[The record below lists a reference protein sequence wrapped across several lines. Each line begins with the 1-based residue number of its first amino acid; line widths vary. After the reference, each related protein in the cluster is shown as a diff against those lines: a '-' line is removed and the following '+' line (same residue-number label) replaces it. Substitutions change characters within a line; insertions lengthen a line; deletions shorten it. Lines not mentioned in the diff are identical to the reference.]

1 MPSKRKRIG
10 YLPSITAQKTI
21 SKIANK
27 EKLSQSKVVGILV
40 EEALMARFG
49 FDLKNSI
56 ALIENNL
63 YCKENNIDNH
73 IKDCLSISSHLSS
86 NIIDLGTGGGLPG
99 IPLAIEDPRKKIYLV
114 EASQKKCSFL
124 LHTKNL
130 LGLKNLHVIN
140 KRGEDL
146 HLKDFAEDMDIVTRA
161 FGTAEKTIKTTK
173 KLLENPNNQLKLM
186 KTEEALKEEKIP
198 KGYEVKKIEDLDSK
212 DKYKRRILVTI
223 GLQEDA

>member
-1 MPSKRKRIG
+1 MRDKQKIKKYKDLLLQENQKQNLISRK
-10 YLPSITAQKTI
+10 Q
-21 SKIANK
+21 
-27 EKLSQSKVVGILV
+27 
-40 EEALMARFG
+40 
-49 FDLKNSI
+49 
-56 ALIENNL
+56 
-63 YCKENNIDNH
+63 ENNIDNH

-86 NIIDLGTGGGLPG
+86 NIMDLGTGGGLPG

-130 LGLKNLHVIN
+130 LGLENLHVIN

-146 HLKDFAEDMDIVTRA
+146 RLKDFAEDMDIVTRA

-223 GLQEDA
+223 GLQKDA

>member
-1 MPSKRKRIG
+1 MRDKQKIKKYKDLLLQENQKQNLISRK
-10 YLPSITAQKTI
+10 Q
-21 SKIANK
+21 
-27 EKLSQSKVVGILV
+27 
-40 EEALMARFG
+40 
-49 FDLKNSI
+49 
-56 ALIENNL
+56 
-63 YCKENNIDNH
+63 ENNIDNH
-73 IKDCLSISSHLSS
+73 IKDCLSISPHLSS
-86 NIIDLGTGGGLPG
+86 NIMDLGTGGGLPG
-99 IPLAIEDPRKKIYLV
+99 IPLAIKDPRKKIYLV

-130 LGLKNLHVIN
+130 LGLENLHVIN

-173 KLLENPNNQLKLM
+173 KLLENHNNQLKLM

-223 GLQEDA
+223 GLQKDA

>member
-1 MPSKRKRIG
+1 MRDKQKIKKYKDLLLQENQKQNLISRK
-10 YLPSITAQKTI
+10 Q
-21 SKIANK
+21 
-27 EKLSQSKVVGILV
+27 
-40 EEALMARFG
+40 
-49 FDLKNSI
+49 
-56 ALIENNL
+56 
-63 YCKENNIDNH
+63 ENNIDNH

-86 NIIDLGTGGGLPG
+86 NIMDLGTGGGLPG

-130 LGLKNLHVIN
+130 LGLENLHVIN

-186 KTEEALKEEKIP
+186 KTEGVLKEEKIP

-223 GLQEDA
+223 GLQKDA

>member
-1 MPSKRKRIG
+1 LRDKQKIKKYKDLLLQENQKQNLISRK
-10 YLPSITAQKTI
+10 Q
-21 SKIANK
+21 
-27 EKLSQSKVVGILV
+27 
-40 EEALMARFG
+40 
-49 FDLKNSI
+49 
-56 ALIENNL
+56 ENNL
-63 YCKENNIDNH
+63 DNH

-86 NIIDLGTGGGLPG
+86 NIMDLGTGGGLPG

-130 LGLKNLHVIN
+130 LGLENLHVIN

>member
-1 MPSKRKRIG
+1 MRDKQKIKKYKDLLLQENQKQNLISRK
-10 YLPSITAQKTI
+10 Q
-21 SKIANK
+21 
-27 EKLSQSKVVGILV
+27 
-40 EEALMARFG
+40 
-49 FDLKNSI
+49 
-56 ALIENNL
+56 
-63 YCKENNIDNH
+63 ENNIDNH

-86 NIIDLGTGGGLPG
+86 NIMDLGTGGGLPG

-130 LGLKNLHVIN
+130 LGLENLHVIN

-146 HLKDFAEDMDIVTRA
+146 RLKDFAEGMDIVTRA

-173 KLLENPNNQLKLM
+173 KLLKNPNNQLKLM

-223 GLQEDA
+223 GLQKDA

>member
-1 MPSKRKRIG
+1 MRDKQKIKKYKDLLLQENQKQNLISRK
-10 YLPSITAQKTI
+10 Q
-21 SKIANK
+21 
-27 EKLSQSKVVGILV
+27 
-40 EEALMARFG
+40 
-49 FDLKNSI
+49 
-56 ALIENNL
+56 
-63 YCKENNIDNH
+63 ENNIDNH

-86 NIIDLGTGGGLPG
+86 NIMDLGTGGGLPG

-130 LGLKNLHVIN
+130 LGLENLHVIN
-140 KRGEDL
+140 KRGEEL

-223 GLQEDA
+223 GLQKDA

>member
-1 MPSKRKRIG
+1 MRDKQKIKKYKDLLLQENQKQNLISRK
-10 YLPSITAQKTI
+10 Q
-21 SKIANK
+21 
-27 EKLSQSKVVGILV
+27 E
-40 EEALMARFG
+40 
-49 FDLKNSI
+49 D
-56 ALIENNL
+56 
-63 YCKENNIDNH
+63 NIDNH

-86 NIIDLGTGGGLPG
+86 NIMDMGTGGGLPG

-130 LGLKNLHVIN
+130 LGLENLHVIN

-212 DKYKRRILVTI
+212 DKYKRSILVTI
-223 GLQEDA
+223 GLQKDA

>member
-1 MPSKRKRIG
+1 LRDKQKIKKYKDLLLQENQKQNLISRK
-10 YLPSITAQKTI
+10 Q
-21 SKIANK
+21 
-27 EKLSQSKVVGILV
+27 
-40 EEALMARFG
+40 
-49 FDLKNSI
+49 
-56 ALIENNL
+56 
-63 YCKENNIDNH
+63 ENNIDNH

-86 NIIDLGTGGGLPG
+86 NIMDLGTGGGLPG

-130 LGLKNLHVIN
+130 LGLENLHVIN

>member
-1 MPSKRKRIG
+1 MRDKQKIKKYKDLLLQENQKQNLISRK
-10 YLPSITAQKTI
+10 Q
-21 SKIANK
+21 
-27 EKLSQSKVVGILV
+27 
-40 EEALMARFG
+40 
-49 FDLKNSI
+49 
-56 ALIENNL
+56 
-63 YCKENNIDNH
+63 ENNIDNH
-73 IKDCLSISSHLSS
+73 IKDCLSISPHLSS
-86 NIIDLGTGGGLPG
+86 NIMDLGTGGGLPG

-130 LGLKNLHVIN
+130 LGLENLHVIN

-146 HLKDFAEDMDIVTRA
+146 YLRDFAEDMDIVTRA

-186 KTEEALKEEKIP
+186 KTEGVLKEEKIP

-223 GLQEDA
+223 GLQKDA

>member
-1 MPSKRKRIG
+1 LRDKQKIKKYKDLLLQENQKQNLISRK
-10 YLPSITAQKTI
+10 Q
-21 SKIANK
+21 
-27 EKLSQSKVVGILV
+27 
-40 EEALMARFG
+40 
-49 FDLKNSI
+49 
-56 ALIENNL
+56 
-63 YCKENNIDNH
+63 ENNIDNH

-86 NIIDLGTGGGLPG
+86 NIMDLGTGGGLPG

-130 LGLKNLHVIN
+130 LGLENLHVIN
-140 KRGEDL
+140 KRGEEL

>member
-1 MPSKRKRIG
+1 MRDKQKIKKYKDLLLQENQKQNLISRK
-10 YLPSITAQKTI
+10 Q
-21 SKIANK
+21 
-27 EKLSQSKVVGILV
+27 
-40 EEALMARFG
+40 
-49 FDLKNSI
+49 
-56 ALIENNL
+56 
-63 YCKENNIDNH
+63 ENNIDNH

-86 NIIDLGTGGGLPG
+86 NIMDLGTGGGLPG
-99 IPLAIEDPRKKIYLV
+99 IPLAIEEPRKKIYLV

-130 LGLKNLHVIN
+130 LGLENLHVIN

-186 KTEEALKEEKIP
+186 KTEGVLKEEKIP

>member
-1 MPSKRKRIG
+1 MRDKQKIKKYKDLLLQENQKQNLISRK
-10 YLPSITAQKTI
+10 Q
-21 SKIANK
+21 
-27 EKLSQSKVVGILV
+27 
-40 EEALMARFG
+40 
-49 FDLKNSI
+49 
-56 ALIENNL
+56 
-63 YCKENNIDNH
+63 ENNIDNH
-73 IKDCLSISSHLSS
+73 IKDCLSVSSHLSS
-86 NIIDLGTGGGLPG
+86 NIMDLGTGGGLPG
-99 IPLAIEDPRKKIYLV
+99 IPLAIKDPRKKIYLV

-130 LGLKNLHVIN
+130 LGLENLHVIN

-161 FGTAEKTIKTTK
+161 FGTAEKTINTTK

-223 GLQEDA
+223 GLQKDA

>member
-1 MPSKRKRIG
+1 MRDKQKIKKYKDLLLQENQKQNLISRK
-10 YLPSITAQKTI
+10 Q
-21 SKIANK
+21 
-27 EKLSQSKVVGILV
+27 
-40 EEALMARFG
+40 
-49 FDLKNSI
+49 
-56 ALIENNL
+56 
-63 YCKENNIDNH
+63 ENNIDSH
-73 IKDCLSISSHLSS
+73 IKDCLSISSHLSF
-86 NIIDLGTGGGLPG
+86 NIMDLGTGGGLPG
-99 IPLAIEDPRKKIYLV
+99 IPLAIEDPRKRIYLV

-130 LGLKNLHVIN
+130 LGLENLHVIN

>member
-1 MPSKRKRIG
+1 MRDKQKIKKYKDLLLQENQKQNLISRK
-10 YLPSITAQKTI
+10 Q
-21 SKIANK
+21 
-27 EKLSQSKVVGILV
+27 
-40 EEALMARFG
+40 
-49 FDLKNSI
+49 
-56 ALIENNL
+56 
-63 YCKENNIDNH
+63 ENNIDNH

-86 NIIDLGTGGGLPG
+86 NIMDLGTGGGLPG
-99 IPLAIEDPRKKIYLV
+99 IPLAIEDPRKQIYLV

-130 LGLKNLHVIN
+130 LGLENLHVIN

>member
-1 MPSKRKRIG
+1 MRDKQKIKKYKDLLLQENQKQNLISRK
-10 YLPSITAQKTI
+10 Q
-21 SKIANK
+21 
-27 EKLSQSKVVGILV
+27 
-40 EEALMARFG
+40 
-49 FDLKNSI
+49 
-56 ALIENNL
+56 
-63 YCKENNIDNH
+63 ENNIDNH

-86 NIIDLGTGGGLPG
+86 NIMDLGTGGGLPG
-99 IPLAIEDPRKKIYLV
+99 IPLAIEDPRKRIYLV
-114 EASQKKCSFL
+114 GASQKKCSFL

-130 LGLKNLHVIN
+130 LGLENLHVIN

-173 KLLENPNNQLKLM
+173 KLLENPKNQLKLM

>member
-1 MPSKRKRIG
+1 MRDKQKIKKYKDLLLQENQKQNLISRK
-10 YLPSITAQKTI
+10 Q
-21 SKIANK
+21 
-27 EKLSQSKVVGILV
+27 
-40 EEALMARFG
+40 
-49 FDLKNSI
+49 
-56 ALIENNL
+56 
-63 YCKENNIDNH
+63 ENNIDNH

-86 NIIDLGTGGGLPG
+86 NIMDLGTGGGLPG

-130 LGLKNLHVIN
+130 LGLENLHVIN

-161 FGTAEKTIKTTK
+161 FGTAEKTINTTK

-198 KGYEVKKIEDLDSK
+198 KGYEIKKIEDLDSK

>member
-1 MPSKRKRIG
+1 MRDKQKIKKYKDLLLQENQKQNLISRK
-10 YLPSITAQKTI
+10 Q
-21 SKIANK
+21 
-27 EKLSQSKVVGILV
+27 
-40 EEALMARFG
+40 
-49 FDLKNSI
+49 
-56 ALIENNL
+56 
-63 YCKENNIDNH
+63 ENNIDNH
-73 IKDCLSISSHLSS
+73 IKDCLSVSSHLSS
-86 NIIDLGTGGGLPG
+86 NIMDLGTGGGLPG

-130 LGLKNLHVIN
+130 LGLENLHVIN

-146 HLKDFAEDMDIVTRA
+146 RLKDFAEDMDIVTRA
-161 FGTAEKTIKTTK
+161 FGTAEKTINTTK

>member
-1 MPSKRKRIG
+1 MRDKQKIKKYKDLLLQENQKQNLISRK
-10 YLPSITAQKTI
+10 Q
-21 SKIANK
+21 
-27 EKLSQSKVVGILV
+27 
-40 EEALMARFG
+40 
-49 FDLKNSI
+49 
-56 ALIENNL
+56 
-63 YCKENNIDNH
+63 ENNIDNH

-86 NIIDLGTGGGLPG
+86 NIMDLGTGGGLPG

-130 LGLKNLHVIN
+130 LGLENLHVIN

-161 FGTAEKTIKTTK
+161 FGTAEKTINTTK
-173 KLLENPNNQLKLM
+173 QLLENPHNQLKLM
-186 KTEEALKEEKIP
+186 KTEGALKEEKIP
-198 KGYEVKKIEDLDSK
+198 TGYEVKKIEDLDSK

-223 GLQEDA
+223 GHQEDA

>member
-1 MPSKRKRIG
+1 MRDKQKIKKYKDLLLQENQKQNLISRK
-10 YLPSITAQKTI
+10 Q
-21 SKIANK
+21 
-27 EKLSQSKVVGILV
+27 
-40 EEALMARFG
+40 
-49 FDLKNSI
+49 
-56 ALIENNL
+56 
-63 YCKENNIDNH
+63 ENNIDNH
-73 IKDCLSISSHLSS
+73 IKDCLSVSSHLSS
-86 NIIDLGTGGGLPG
+86 NIMDLGTGGGLPG

-130 LGLKNLHVIN
+130 LGLENLHVIN
-140 KRGEDL
+140 KRGEEL

-223 GLQEDA
+223 GLQKDA

>member
-1 MPSKRKRIG
+1 MRDKQKIKKYKDLLLQENQKQNLISRK
-10 YLPSITAQKTI
+10 Q
-21 SKIANK
+21 
-27 EKLSQSKVVGILV
+27 
-40 EEALMARFG
+40 
-49 FDLKNSI
+49 
-56 ALIENNL
+56 
-63 YCKENNIDNH
+63 ENNIDNH
-73 IKDCLSISSHLSS
+73 IKDCLSVSSHLSS
-86 NIIDLGTGGGLPG
+86 NIMDLGTGGGLPG

-130 LGLKNLHVIN
+130 LGLENLHVIN

-161 FGTAEKTIKTTK
+161 FGTAEKTINTTK

-223 GLQEDA
+223 GLQKDA

>member
-1 MPSKRKRIG
+1 MRDKQKIKKYKDLLLQENQKQNLISRK
-10 YLPSITAQKTI
+10 Q
-21 SKIANK
+21 
-27 EKLSQSKVVGILV
+27 
-40 EEALMARFG
+40 
-49 FDLKNSI
+49 
-56 ALIENNL
+56 
-63 YCKENNIDNH
+63 ENNIDNH

-86 NIIDLGTGGGLPG
+86 NIMDLGTGGGLPG

-130 LGLKNLHVIN
+130 LGLENLHVIN

-146 HLKDFAEDMDIVTRA
+146 HLKDFTEDMDIVTRA